1 MPRFQ
6 IKRKTQKKEPEPVPE
21 EKIDDTEM
29 SFESASDTSSESE
42 PLESE
47 METLKIQEQPKPA
60 RKVRFEPP
68 KQAPQQGRRTTVAQ
82 QQPNPVRFANAFG
95 RQPSTRPRQLRQPRP
110 MDFPRP
116 SRMTNGSQ
124 KLKFRTHYGPNA
136 DYMSTQDKARQ
147 LYYSCFG

>member
-6 IKRKTQKKEPEPVPE
+6 IKRKTQKPDPEPVPE
-21 EKIDDTEM
+21 EKVDDTEM

-42 PLESE
+42 PLEGQ
-47 METLKIQEQPKPA
+47 MQALKMMAEPKPE
-60 RKVRFEPP
+60 RKVHFEPP
-68 KQAPQQGRRTTVAQ
+68 KQAPQELRRTTVAQ

-95 RQPSTRPRQLRQPRP
+95 RYPSPRPQQLRQPRP
-110 MDFPRP
+110 MDIPRP
-116 SRMTNGSQ
+116 SKLTNGSQ
-124 KLKFRTHYGPNA
+124 KLKFRTHYGPNG